1 MNAPRCN
8 INFIHVI
15 YRHKTLLFKFLWQL
29 SSKID
34 KINPNI
40 VIYDRVIEALQLNNE
55 IGEKMYRKLLYSFV
69 ISLGLSFLL
78 LGCDLDIELFN
89 ENDDSTSEVTS
100 LNDLENTKY
109 FRDGALEHIL
119 EGELNKNRQAVG
131 YHYDQLP
138 TKKGSIVEGTE
149 TKPNQYGVYEAE
161 VIVNDVK
168 KTSNNG
174 KSTFF
179 PDDWDSQDVVDAINE
194 AYQSKT
200 FINGNTF
207 EGLSEE
213 GIAIRMYLDNE
224 EQIIS
229 AFPVY

>member
-1 MNAPRCN
+1 MKL
-8 INFIHVI
+8 V
-15 YRHKTLLFKFLWQL
+15 K
-29 SSKID
+29 
-34 KINPNI
+34 
-40 VIYDRVIEALQLNNE
+40 
-55 IGEKMYRKLLYSFV
+55 KMCKKLLYGFV
-69 ISLGLSFLL
+69 VSLGLSFLL
-78 LGCDLDIELFN
+78 LGCDMDIELAN
-89 ENDDSTSEVTS
+89 ENDHSLAEVTE
-100 LNDLENTKY
+100 LNDLENTEY

-119 EGELNKNRQAVG
+119 EGELNKNGQAVG

-138 TKKGSIVEGTE
+138 TKKGDIVDGTE
-149 TKPNQYGVYEAE
+149 TKPNKYGVYEAE

-207 EGLSEE
+207 EGLSED
-213 GIAIRMYLDNE
+213 GITIRMYLDDE
-224 EQIIS
+224 ERIIS
-229 AFPVY
+229 AFPIY

>member
-1 MNAPRCN
+1 MRL
-8 INFIHVI
+8 V
-15 YRHKTLLFKFLWQL
+15 K
-29 SSKID
+29 
-34 KINPNI
+34 
-40 VIYDRVIEALQLNNE
+40 
-55 IGEKMYRKLLYSFV
+55 KMCKKLLYSFV
-69 ISLGLSFLL
+69 VSLGLSFLL
-78 LGCDLDIELFN
+78 IGCNVDIGPIN
-89 ENDDSTSEVTS
+89 KNDTSLSEVTD
-100 LNDLENTKY
+100 LNDLENTEH

-119 EGELNKNRQAVG
+119 EGELNKKEQAVG

-138 TKKGSIVEGTE
+138 TKKGDIVEGTE
-149 TKPNQYGVYEAE
+149 TKPNKYGVYEAE

-213 GIAIRMYLDNE
+213 GMAIRLYLDNE
-224 EQIIS
+224 ENIIS
-229 AFPVY
+229 AFPIY

>member
-1 MNAPRCN
+1 MKKKFSA
-8 INFIHVI
+8 ILLTVFMI
-15 YRHKTLLFKFLWQL
+15 LLF
-29 SSKID
+29 
-34 KINPNI
+34 
-40 VIYDRVIEALQLNNE
+40 V
-55 IGEKMYRKLLYSFV
+55 
-69 ISLGLSFLL
+69 
-78 LGCDLDIELFN
+78 GCDLDGL
-89 ENDDSTSEVTS
+89 DSHNNNQTFEVTDI
-100 LNDLENTKY
+100 NDLDHVEH
-109 FRDGALEHIL
+109 FRRGALEHIL
-119 EGELNKNRQAVG
+119 EGELNKNGQAVG

-138 TKKGSIVEGTE
+138 TKKGDIVDGTE
-149 TKPNQYGVYEAE
+149 TKPNKYGVYEAE

-213 GIAIRMYLDNE
+213 GMAIRLYLDNE
-224 EQIIS
+224 ENIIS
-229 AFPVY
+229 AFPIY